1 MNEIISPLY
10 ALVDSSGAAA
20 AAAAPSVDNT
30 SQYARSRHFKMALNK
45 AVLKFI
51 LHEDGERPVC
61 AQFENTESCQLGDRC
76 QHAHLQLCMKFYKK
90 NHCNLGAACPHSHS
104 PSRVQIKKG
113 HKAEANR
120 RCRENAKEK
129 KRAQREAAGVEEVS

>member
-1 MNEIISPLY
+1 
-10 ALVDSSGAAA
+10 
-20 AAAAPSVDNT
+20 
-30 SQYARSRHFKMALNK
+30 
-45 AVLKFI
+45 
-51 LHEDGERPVC
+51 
-61 AQFENTESCQLGDRC
+61 
-76 QHAHLQLCMKFYKK
+76 MKFYKK